1 MSSKNLVLTPL
12 PENNTKKFDG
22 IKISNKDF
30 TEYCIYKRPF
40 LVNSQSVVK
49 TCTIDRTR
57 SFTYD
62 ENGVLIPIKDSAT
75 IGKLETSINDSRN
88 RAKANLF
95 GYALNNEWEYF
106 ITLTFDPKKVNRLND
121 GDVIAA
127 WTLFRKR
134 LQYYIKDIK
143 ILLVPEYHKNG
154 GLHFHGFFGNTFG
167 KLANFLKN
175 SGHKNEFGDTI
186 YNLSDNIYNLGH
198 TTAVIIKSGVENQ
211 LRVTFYLGKYFTKN
225 NNSVRYNKKSYYR
238 TYNLNFSN
246 KTFFNVNDYDL
257 LSDINEKFLVKE
269 NDKMFVYR
277 VFK

>member
-12 PENNTKKFDG
+12 PECNTKKFDG

-75 IGKLETSINDSRN
+75 ISKLETSINDSRN
-88 RAKANLF
+88 RAKSNLF

-121 GDVIAA
+121 GDVIMA

-175 SGHKNEFGDTI
+175 SGHKNEFGEII
-186 YNLSDNIYNLGH
+186 YNLSSDIYDLGH
-198 TTAVIIKSGVENQ
+198 TTAVAIKPGVENQ

>member
-62 ENGVLIPIKDSAT
+62 ENGVLTPIKDSAT

-88 RAKANLF
+88 RAKSNLF

-106 ITLTFDPKKVNRLND
+106 ITLTFDPKKVDRLND
-121 GDVIAA
+121 GDVIMA

-167 KLANFLKN
+167 KLSNFLKN